1 LQPFEN
7 WVLTLEYT
15 GRYFR
20 FIATK
25 TNDIPELI
33 GQTVRLI
40 DEFFAQLP
48 IEDKQTRNEQK
59 FLIDLC
65 DNAAKVI
72 HEKCVS
78 SY

>member
-1 LQPFEN
+1 LIGAQ
-7 WVLTLEYT
+7 
-15 GRYFR
+15 
-20 FIATK
+20 

-33 GQTVRLI
+33 GKTVKYI
-40 DEFFAQLP
+40 DEFVAQLP